1 MFFLP
6 RRVDSGP
13 VLRDAIPLPG
23 ARQSG
28 KGVVRHYFALH
39 RSMARESGKRAGNLR
54 MVPSQPLPYVRRRQT
69 RQEHDMKILV
79 TGSGGMIGRKLVER
93 LVKDKTLGGKPIE
106 SLTLVDVVDSPIP
119 PAAPKD
125 SKAIVADFSEKGVA
139 ATLIQDRPDL
149 IFHLAAI
156 VSGDAEANFEKGY
169 RINFNG
175 SWELFEAV
183 RQESQKSPYKPRFVF
198 ASSLAVFGPP
208 FPDSIPDS
216 FATTPT
222 SSYGTQKA
230 MTELLLADYSRKGFM
245 DGVGVRLPTICIR
258 PGKPNKAA
266 SSFFSGILREPLAG
280 QEAPLP
286 VGDDVRHWFASP
298 RAAVGFFITAATIDT
313 ASLGPRRSMTMP
325 GVSATVGEEI
335 EALRKAAG
343 EKAVALIK
351 RVEDPFVAKIV
362 QGWAGRYD
370 AHLASGLGFAAE
382 KNFDDII
389 KVYQEDEM
397 SP

>member
-1 MFFLP
+1 
-6 RRVDSGP
+6 
-13 VLRDAIPLPG
+13 
-23 ARQSG
+23 
-28 KGVVRHYFALH
+28 
-39 RSMARESGKRAGNLR
+39 
-54 MVPSQPLPYVRRRQT
+54 
-69 RQEHDMKILV
+69 MKILV

-93 LVKDKTLGGKPIE
+93 LVQDKTLGGVPIE

-119 PAAPKD
+119 TGAPK
-125 SKAIVADFSEKGVA
+125 ATRPIVADFSEKGVA
-139 ATLIQDRPDL
+139 HTLIQDRPDV

-175 SWELFEAV
+175 SWSLLEAI
-183 RQESQKSPYKPRFVF
+183 RQEGEKNPYKPRFVF
-198 ASSLAVFGPP
+198 ASTLAVFGPP
-208 FPDSIPDS
+208 FPDSIPDD
-216 FATTPT
+216 FAPTPT
-222 SSYGTQKA
+222 TSYGTQKA
-230 MTELLLADYSRKGFM
+230 MTELLLADYSRKGYV

-298 RAAVGFFITAATIDT
+298 RAAVGFFITAASIDT
-313 ASLGPRRSMTMP
+313 SSLGPRRSMTMP
-325 GVSATVGEEI
+325 GVSATVGEQI

-343 EKAVALIK
+343 EDAVKLIK
-351 RVEDPFVAKIV
+351 RVDDPFVSKIV
-362 QGWAGRYD
+362 LGWAGRYD
-370 AHLASGLGFAAE
+370 AGLAGRMGFRAE
-382 KNFDDII
+382 KNFDEII

-397 SP
+397 GQGG

>member
-1 MFFLP
+1 M
-6 RRVDSGP
+6 
-13 VLRDAIPLPG
+13 
-23 ARQSG
+23 
-28 KGVVRHYFALH
+28 
-39 RSMARESGKRAGNLR
+39 N
-54 MVPSQPLPYVRRRQT
+54 
-69 RQEHDMKILV
+69 ILV
-79 TGSGGMIGRKLVER
+79 TGAGGMIGRKLVER
-93 LVKDKTLGGKPIE
+93 LVADKTLGGKPIE
-106 SLTLVDVVDSPIP
+106 GLTLVDVVESPIP
-119 PAAPKD
+119 AGAPKNT
-125 SKAIVADFSEKGVA
+125 KPLVADFSEKGVA
-139 ATLIQDRPDL
+139 ATLIQDKPDV

-175 SWELFEAV
+175 SWALLEAI
-183 RQESQKSPYKPRFVF
+183 RQENEKSGYKPRFVF
-198 ASSLAVFGPP
+198 ASTLAVFGPP

-230 MTELLLADYSRKGFM
+230 MTELLLADYSRKGYL

-286 VGDDVRHWFASP
+286 VGDEVRHWFASP

-313 ASLGPRRSMTMP
+313 SSLGPRRSMTMP
-325 GVSATVGEEI
+325 GVSATVGEQI

-343 EKAVALIK
+343 EDAVKLIK
-351 RVEDPFVAKIV
+351 RVDDPFVSKIV
-362 QGWAGRYD
+362 LGWAGRYD
-370 AHLASGLGFAAE
+370 AQLAGSMGFKAE
-382 KNFDDII
+382 KNFDEII
-389 KVYQEDEM
+389 KIYQEDEM
-397 SP
+397 GR

>member
-1 MFFLP
+1 
-6 RRVDSGP
+6 
-13 VLRDAIPLPG
+13 
-23 ARQSG
+23 
-28 KGVVRHYFALH
+28 
-39 RSMARESGKRAGNLR
+39 
-54 MVPSQPLPYVRRRQT
+54 
-69 RQEHDMKILV
+69 MKILV

-93 LVKDKTLGGKPIE
+93 LVNDKALGGKPIE

-119 PAAPKD
+119 QGAPKD

-139 ATLIQDRPDL
+139 STLIQDRPDV

-175 SWELFEAV
+175 SWELFEAI
-183 RQESQKSPYKPRFVF
+183 RLEGQKSPYKPRFVF

-286 VGDDVRHWFASP
+286 VGDEVRHWFASP

-313 ASLGPRRSMTMP
+313 SSLGPRRSMTMP
-325 GVSATVGEEI
+325 GVSATVGDEI
-335 EALRKAAG
+335 EALRSAAG
-343 EKAVALIK
+343 DKAVALIK

-370 AHLASGLGFAAE
+370 ARLASDMGFAAE
-382 KNFDDII
+382 KNFDEII

-397 SP
+397 GQ

>member
-1 MFFLP
+1 
-6 RRVDSGP
+6 
-13 VLRDAIPLPG
+13 
-23 ARQSG
+23 
-28 KGVVRHYFALH
+28 
-39 RSMARESGKRAGNLR
+39 
-54 MVPSQPLPYVRRRQT
+54 
-69 RQEHDMKILV
+69 MKILV
-79 TGSGGMIGRKLVER
+79 TGSAGMIGRKLVER
-93 LVKDKTLGGKPIE
+93 LVRDGRLGTKPIE

-119 PAAPKD
+119 AGAPYD
-125 SKAIVADFSEKGVA
+125 TKAIVADFSEKGVA
-139 ATLIQDRPDL
+139 ATLINNRPDV

-175 SWELFEAV
+175 TWALFEAI
-183 RQESQKSPYKPRFVF
+183 RQEAEKGPYKPRFVF
-198 ASSLAVFGPP
+198 ASTLAVFGPP

-230 MTELLLADYSRKGFM
+230 MTELLLADYSRKGFL

-280 QEAPLP
+280 QEASLP
-286 VGDDVRHWFASP
+286 VGEEVRHWFASP
-298 RAAVGFFITAATIDT
+298 RAAVGFFIHAATVDT
-313 ASLGPRRSMTMP
+313 SALGVRRSMTMP

-335 EALRKAAG
+335 EALRSAAG
-343 EKAVALIK
+343 EDAVALIK

-362 QGWAGRYD
+362 QGWAGRY
-370 AHLASGLGFAAE
+370 APELAASLGFQAE
-382 KNFDDII
+382 QNFDEII

-397 SP
+397 GR

>member
-1 MFFLP
+1 
-6 RRVDSGP
+6 
-13 VLRDAIPLPG
+13 
-23 ARQSG
+23 
-28 KGVVRHYFALH
+28 
-39 RSMARESGKRAGNLR
+39 
-54 MVPSQPLPYVRRRQT
+54 
-69 RQEHDMKILV
+69 MKILV

-93 LVKDKTLGGKPIE
+93 LVKDKTLGGRTIE
-106 SLTLVDVVDSPIP
+106 ALTLVDVVDSPIP
-119 PAAPKD
+119 AGAPADTKV
-125 SKAIVADFSEKGVA
+125 IVADFSEKGVA
-139 ATLIQDRPDL
+139 ATLILDRPDV

-169 RINFNG
+169 KINFNG
-175 SWELFEAV
+175 SWALFEAI
-183 RQESQKSPYKPRFVF
+183 RQEGEKSSYKPRFVF
-198 ASSLAVFGPP
+198 ASTLAVFGPP
-208 FPDSIPDS
+208 FPESIPDS

-230 MTELLLADYSRKGFM
+230 MTELLLADYSRKGFL

-286 VGDDVRHWFASP
+286 VGDEVRHWFASP

-325 GVSATVGEEI
+325 GVSATVGEQI
-335 EALRKAAG
+335 EALRGAAG
-343 EKAVALIK
+343 DAAVALIK
-351 RVEDPFVAKIV
+351 RVDDPFVAKIV

-370 AHLASGLGFAAE
+370 AQLAGQMGFAAE
-382 KNFDDII
+382 KNFGEII

-397 SP
+397 GQ

>member
-1 MFFLP
+1 
-6 RRVDSGP
+6 
-13 VLRDAIPLPG
+13 
-23 ARQSG
+23 
-28 KGVVRHYFALH
+28 
-39 RSMARESGKRAGNLR
+39 
-54 MVPSQPLPYVRRRQT
+54 
-69 RQEHDMKILV
+69 MKILV

-93 LVKDKTLGGKPIE
+93 LVNDKALGGKPIE
-106 SLTLVDVVDSPIP
+106 SLTLVDVVDSHIP
-119 PAAPKD
+119 QGAPKD

-139 ATLIQDRPDL
+139 ITLIGDRPDV

-175 SWELFEAV
+175 SWELFEAI
-183 RQESQKSPYKPRFVF
+183 RLESQKSPYKPRFVF

-208 FPDSIPDS
+208 FPESIPDS

-286 VGDDVRHWFASP
+286 VGDEVRHWFASP

-313 ASLGPRRSMTMP
+313 SSLGPRRSMTMP
-325 GVSATVGEEI
+325 GVSATVGDEI
-335 EALRKAAG
+335 EALRDAAG
-343 EKAVALIK
+343 DKAVALIK
-351 RVEDPFVAKIV
+351 RVEDPFVARIV

-370 AHLASGLGFAAE
+370 ARLASDMGFAAE
-382 KNFDDII
+382 KNFGEII

-397 SP
+397 GQ

>member
-1 MFFLP
+1 
-6 RRVDSGP
+6 
-13 VLRDAIPLPG
+13 
-23 ARQSG
+23 
-28 KGVVRHYFALH
+28 
-39 RSMARESGKRAGNLR
+39 
-54 MVPSQPLPYVRRRQT
+54 
-69 RQEHDMKILV
+69 MKILV
-79 TGSGGMIGRKLVER
+79 TGSAGMIGRKLVER
-93 LVKDKTLGGKPIE
+93 LVGDGMLGGKPIQ
-106 SLTLVDVVDSPIP
+106 SLTLADVVGSPVP
-119 PAAPKD
+119 KGSPADTKP
-125 SKAIVADFSEKGVA
+125 IVADFSEKGVA
-139 ATLIQDRPDL
+139 ATLIQDRPDV

-169 RINFNG
+169 KINFNG
-175 SWELFEAV
+175 SWALFEAI
-183 RQESQKSPYKPRFVF
+183 RQENENNGYKPRFVF

-230 MTELLLADYSRKGFM
+230 MTELLLADYSRKGFL

-313 ASLGPRRSMTMP
+313 SSLGPRRSMTMP

-343 EKAVALIK
+343 DHAVALIK

-362 QGWAGRYD
+362 KGWAGRYG
-370 AHLASGLGFAAE
+370 AQLATSMGFKAE
-382 KNFDDII
+382 KNFDEII
-389 KVYQEDEM
+389 KVYQEDEIGQ
-397 SP
+397 

>member
-1 MFFLP
+1 M
-6 RRVDSGP
+6 R
-13 VLRDAIPLPG
+13 
-23 ARQSG
+23 
-28 KGVVRHYFALH
+28 
-39 RSMARESGKRAGNLR
+39 
-54 MVPSQPLPYVRRRQT
+54 
-69 RQEHDMKILV
+69 ILV

-93 LVKDKTLGGKPIE
+93 LVGDKMLGGRPIQ
-106 SLTLVDVVDSPIP
+106 SLILVDVVQSPIP
-119 PAAPKD
+119 DGAPKD
-125 SKAIVADFSEKGVA
+125 TKPIVADFSGKDVA
-139 ATLIQDRPDL
+139 AALIQDHPDV
-149 IFHLAAI
+149 IVHLAAI

-175 SWELFEAV
+175 SWALFEAI
-183 RQESQKSPYKPRFVF
+183 RQENEKSGYKPRFVF

-230 MTELLLADYSRKGFM
+230 MTELLLADYSRKGYL

-286 VGDDVRHWFASP
+286 VDDDVRHWFASP

-343 EKAVALIK
+343 DHAVALIK
-351 RVEDPFVAKIV
+351 RVEDPFVARIV

-370 AHLASGLGFAAE
+370 AELAGGMGFRAE
-382 KNFDDII
+382 RNFDEII

-397 SP
+397 GQ

>member
-1 MFFLP
+1 MWW
-6 RRVDSGP
+6 
-13 VLRDAIPLPG
+13 IPPFPP
-23 ARQSG
+23 A
-28 KGVVRHYFALH
+28 
-39 RSMARESGKRAGNLR
+39 
-54 MVPSQPLPYVRRRQT
+54 RRRT
-69 RQEHDMKILV
+69 R
-79 TGSGGMIGRKLVER
+79 
-93 LVKDKTLGGKPIE
+93 
-106 SLTLVDVVDSPIP
+106 
-119 PAAPKD
+119 
-125 SKAIVADFSEKGVA
+125 KAIVADFSEKGVA
-139 ATLIQDRPDL
+139 GTLIQDRPDV

-169 RINFNG
+169 KINFNG
-175 SWELFEAV
+175 SWALLEAI
-183 RQESQKSPYKPRFVF
+183 RQEGEKIGPYKPRFVF
-198 ASSLAVFGPP
+198 ASTLAVFGPP
-208 FPDSIPDS
+208 FPDSIPDT
-216 FATTPT
+216 FAPTPT

-230 MTELLLADYSRKGFM
+230 MTELLLADYSRKGFL

-286 VGDDVRHWFASP
+286 VGDEVRHWFASP

-325 GVSATVGEEI
+325 GVSATVGDEI

-343 EKAVALIK
+343 DKAVALIK
-351 RVEDPFVAKIV
+351 RVDDPFVAKIV

-370 AHLASGLGFAAE
+370 ANLAGSMGFAAE
-382 KNFDDII
+382 KNFDEII

-397 SP
+397 GR

>member
-1 MFFLP
+1 MFGY
-6 RRVDSGP
+6 V
-13 VLRDAIPLPG
+13 PG
-23 ARQSG
+23 TNHAEDT
-28 KGVVRHYFALH
+28 V
-39 RSMARESGKRAGNLR
+39 
-54 MVPSQPLPYVRRRQT
+54 
-69 RQEHDMKILV
+69 MKILI

-93 LVKDKTLGGKPIE
+93 LVADKSLDGKPIE
-106 SLTLVDVVDSPIP
+106 SLTLVDVVPSPVP
-119 PAAPKD
+119 EGAPKAT
-125 SKAIVADFSEKGVA
+125 KPIVADFSEKGVA
-139 ATLIQDRPDL
+139 ATLIQDRPDV

-175 SWELFEAV
+175 SWSLLEAI
-183 RQESQKSPYKPRFVF
+183 RQEGEKAPYKPRFVF
-198 ASSLAVFGPP
+198 ASTLAVFGPP

-216 FATTPT
+216 FAPTPST
-222 SSYGTQKA
+222 SYGTQKA
-230 MTELLLADYSRKGFM
+230 MTELLLADYSRKGYL

-325 GVSATVGEEI
+325 GVSATVGEQI

-343 EKAVALIK
+343 DDAVALIK
-351 RVEDPFVAKIV
+351 RVDDPFVANIV
-362 QGWAGRYD
+362 KGWAGRYD
-370 AHLASGLGFAAE
+370 AHLAGSLGFKAE
-382 KNFDDII
+382 KNFDEII
-389 KVYQEDEM
+389 KVYQEEEM
-397 SP
+397 